1 MNFEAITEY
10 IPLYWKAMLLTLKIG
25 WIGIL
30 LSIVIGF
37 IAALIRQHKIPV
49 LSQFTRGYIELFR
62 NTPLMVQLFFMYF
75 ALPRLGLPM
84 NAESCGVLG
93 IALFGGAY
101 MAETVRSGI
110 EAVDKGQMEAGR
122 SLGFNYIQT
131 MWHII
136 IPQAFKNVLPALG
149 NEFIVLLKETSV
161 AGYIALEDLTKG
173 GDIIRSQTYS
183 PFMPLL
189 TVAAIYLAIVML
201 LSFLLKQL
209 ERRLRNSE
217 R

>member
-110 EAVDKGQMEAGR
+110 EAVDKGQMEGAL
-122 SLGFNYIQT
+122 SLGFSPIRAEMYVIRNKACVVE
-131 MWHII
+131 
-136 IPQAFKNVLPALG
+136 PSAFVRVTTFPSMA
-149 NEFIVLLKETSV
+149 
-161 AGYIALEDLTKG
+161 
-173 GDIIRSQTYS
+173 
-183 PFMPLL
+183 
-189 TVAAIYLAIVML
+189 
-201 LSFLLKQL
+201 
-209 ERRLRNSE
+209 
-217 R
+217 